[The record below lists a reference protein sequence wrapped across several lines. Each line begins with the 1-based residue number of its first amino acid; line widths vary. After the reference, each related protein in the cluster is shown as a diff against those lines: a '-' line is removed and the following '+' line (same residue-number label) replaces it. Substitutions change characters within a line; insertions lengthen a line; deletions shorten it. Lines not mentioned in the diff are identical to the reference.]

1 MLVVI
6 GVRKQQLSI
15 KYSRISRCRFVTKA
29 LIRKTELLS
38 HRPKKPQQLSPT
50 HTLNNNNENI
60 GIEIDFSQHPST
72 RGCFYFY
79 LFVIPWNQSGFGKHR
94 IWDHWLMLTHTI
106 RSSIVTIENQFFD
119 KKTQKKKIY
128 KIRQIGQTA
137 TTGSRGERMWIL
149 CTVNAF
155 MRCDAI
161 YISITAQARHTE
173 RDSSSMQ
180 CCLFPLLNAIRLNSF
195 KSIVFVYAQTQSVCI
210 RLGRAALAYRL
221 ICWANVRA
229 DHSDKWQWLER
240 EWDNQRLC
248 KMTNKLASG
257 AIADCRRAITC
268 TVHSFAHKTHQS
280 IVENMICHFATSPV
294 PWTMTDRGKI
304 KKFVLQ

>member
-119 KKTQKKKIY
+119 KKTQKKKYI
-128 KIRQIGQTA
+128 KSDRSDRQQQPA
-137 TTGSRGERMWIL
+137 AVVSACEFYAQWMHS
-149 CTVNAF
+149 
-155 MRCDAI
+155 CDAMRYI
-161 YISITAQARHTE
+161 Y
-173 RDSSSMQ
+173 
-180 CCLFPLLNAIRLNSF
+180 L
-195 KSIVFVYAQTQSVCI
+195 
-210 RLGRAALAYRL
+210 
-221 ICWANVRA
+221 
-229 DHSDKWQWLER
+229 
-240 EWDNQRLC
+240 
-248 KMTNKLASG
+248 
-257 AIADCRRAITC
+257 
-268 TVHSFAHKTHQS
+268 
-280 IVENMICHFATSPV
+280 
-294 PWTMTDRGKI
+294 
-304 KKFVLQ
+304 